1 DSAFDSAVEDFAV
14 AEDIM
19 AGYLLG
25 RWESADLRV
34 VYGLRYEHTDNTLV
48 GNNVLLVE
56 EDGTLPD
63 GSIAADDTVLV
74 SPVSIDKNYDHWL
87 PSLNLRYEPQTDLV
101 LRAGF
106 YRSIVRPSPFQQA
119 PHFAVEEA
127 DDGERSGEFGN
138 PALLPT
144 EAWNFDAAAE
154 YYMSATGALHASV
167 FYKSLDN
174 FIVDV
179 NTDVAGSFRG
189 IAFDEATIARNGDE
203 AD

>member
-1 DSAFDSAVEDFAV
+1 
-14 AEDIM
+14 M

-138 PALLPT
+138 PACVPKRGT
-144 EAWNFDAAAE
+144 SMRRSNITWW
-154 YYMSATGALHASV
+154 SAPCMLRCSTRAS
-167 FYKSLDN
+167 
-174 FIVDV
+174 
-179 NTDVAGSFRG
+179 
-189 IAFDEATIARNGDE
+189 TISSSM
-203 AD
+203 